1 MKKDKDDVMKS
12 VKKYINSILNYIINV
27 KDKYPVMLVYILV
40 NFINSIL
47 FRLFTS
53 GNFNIRP
60 IFFDMSFVML
70 LGSLSFFVKQDKK
83 NTYYLITSFLMMVI
97 CIVNSMYYN
106 YYGSY
111 VSVSLLATS
120 VFVKDFGDVIVEF
133 AINVKDWVYVIGFV
147 ILILYIKKYNKKEVN
162 EKGNFSKQF
171 ILVIFMLIIGSAL
184 PPYNSYSRFIKL
196 WNRISVVNTFGIYTY
211 QVDDLVQSLK
221 PTFNNMFGY
230 DNALKEVSEY
240 YKKNRLEQSKNS
252 YTGIFEGKNVIAIHA
267 ESLQNFVIGL
277 EINGQEITPNLNKLI
292 KESLYFDNFYA
303 QVGVGTS
310 SDSEFT
316 YASSLLPANNGTVFV
331 NYFNNKFSTIQ
342 NLLKD
347 KDYYVFSMHGNDG
360 DFWNRNAMHMS
371 MGYDNF
377 YSKSSFIVDEEYGLG
392 LSDKSFFRQAVELI
406 KNISSDIGEPY
417 YGTLITLTNHTPWS
431 DADVLSDLD
440 LSMTVE
446 VNGDSVKR
454 DYLEGK
460 TLGNYLKIVNYMDSA
475 IGQFF
480 QDMEDEGL
488 LDNTVIVIYGDHD
501 ARIGKKNYDY
511 MYNYDPY
518 SDKVLKEN
526 DLGYVEFNDYDY
538 ELNRSVPL
546 IIWSKDLEESRTI
559 SIPMG
564 MIDVMPT
571 LGNMLNIY
579 NEYSLGTDI
588 MSITD
593 SENVVVFK
601 DGSYLTSKIYY
612 SAKNNEAY
620 TISNGIITDDYIRNN
635 IEYANK
641 ILDISDKIITYDLI
655 KDLE

>member
-347 KDYYVFSMHGNDG
+347 KDYYVFSVHGNDG

-546 IIWSKDLEESRTI
+546 IIWSKDLEESKTI